1 MRKTVGLR
9 RGDVV
14 AQRQRL
20 LLQLLWWVVPGQQ
33 ALEEEEEEE
42 AARHLHGE
50 YKCSTTDFPFIF
62 FTLKYRMHNLL
73 LLLTQLFDPLRC
85 ERKLNATGK
94 PTSVLLFLCL
104 WFHSK

>member
-33 ALEEEEEEE
+33 ALEEEEKE

-50 YKCSTTDFPFIF
+50 YKCSITDFPFIF
-62 FTLKYRMHNLL
+62 S
-73 LLLTQLFDPLRC
+73 P
-85 ERKLNATGK
+85 
-94 PTSVLLFLCL
+94 
-104 WFHSK
+104 